1 MKKYISILLTLAA
14 TVLLS
19 ACGGKRQNQEYNFL
33 EDEGPKYLVLYYSQS
48 GVTKQVAEELQQ
60 QLGAD
65 IEAIELEEPYNGDY
79 SQTIERSLKERM
91 EGVKPK
97 VRPLKSRLDEYDAI
111 FLGYPVWFGTFAL
124 PIAGLLEAET
134 LADRD
139 VVPFCTF
146 GSGGLESSI
155 RDLQTTAPRARIHA
169 GYGVRSAR
177 LGAMPEE
184 LTRFLTEQG
193 YLEGEVAPLPAY
205 DEAQP
210 VTDEEKAIFNAACG
224 DYQFPLGTP
233 VTAGKRDTERSVD
246 YEFTARGK
254 DQSGVDTTFTIYV
267 TVPKA
272 ENAKPEFTRVV
283 R

>member
-19 ACGGKRQNQEYNFL
+19 ACGGKRQNQEYSFL

-60 QLGAD
+60 QLGAE

-155 RDLQTTAPRARIHA
+155 RDLQTAAPRARIHA

-177 LGAMPEE
+177 LSAMPEE

>member
-1 MKKYISILLTLAA
+1 
-14 TVLLS
+14 
-19 ACGGKRQNQEYNFL
+19 
-33 EDEGPKYLVLYYSQS
+33 
-48 GVTKQVAEELQQ
+48 VTKQVAEELQQ
-60 QLGAD
+60 QLGAE

-155 RDLQTTAPRARIHA
+155 RDLQTAAPRARIHA

-177 LGAMPEE
+177 LSAMPEE

>member
-1 MKKYISILLTLAA
+1 
-14 TVLLS
+14 
-19 ACGGKRQNQEYNFL
+19 
-33 EDEGPKYLVLYYSQS
+33 
-48 GVTKQVAEELQQ
+48 
-60 QLGAD
+60 
-65 IEAIELEEPYNGDY
+65 
-79 SQTIERSLKERM
+79 M

>member
-14 TVLLS
+14 MVLLS
-19 ACGGKRQNQEYNFL
+19 ACGGKRQNQEYSFL
-33 EDEGPKYLVLYYSQS
+33 VDEGPKYLVLYYSQS

-155 RDLQTTAPRARIHA
+155 HDLQTAAPRARIHA

-177 LGAMPEE
+177 LSAMPEE

-233 VTAGKRDTERSVD
+233 VTAGKRDTEQSVD